1 MEAQKGQPL
10 HCIDMYSMRSGDYK
24 RQLSTAV
31 ATVLRSGPRG
41 TETSRFPR
49 ATVH

>member
-1 MEAQKGQPL
+1 MEGQPL
-10 HCIDMYSMRSGDYK
+10 HCIDMCSMCSGDYK

-31 ATVLRSGPRG
+31 ATVLRSGPKE